1 MDWQRVTEQIK
12 QEVSLTR
19 ELLSNLVAEENSLR
33 NANQLV
39 WNEVMHK
46 RFDLTQS
53 LKPFR
58 THRALATKQFK
69 DLTFTPSEDVASEI
83 AWLLDQLLPLIEK
96 VNEQNSKNQELLQKN
111 IPLIANRVHL
121 PYSEI
126 QTPQRKNKVI
136 TLPREEKN

>member
-1 MDWQRVTEQIK
+1 MDWQKVTEEIK

-33 NANQLV
+33 NRNQLV

-58 THRALATKQFK
+58 ARRKLATRHFK
-69 DLTFTPSEDVASEI
+69 DLTLRPNDDITSEI
-83 AWLLDQLLPLIEK
+83 TWLLDQLLPLIEK
-96 VNEQNSKNQELLQKN
+96 VNEQNSRNQELLQKK
-111 IPLIANRVHL
+111 PTLIENREHL

-126 QTPQRKNKVI
+126 HTPQRKNKVI
-136 TLPREEKN
+136 TLPREKQN